1 MDFGKSYW
9 FVVLDAQSMEYV
21 SAYPLFEGETRAFAY
36 EEFNQTQLGQFT
48 PAVRRMLTATASEEP
63 VGYPYIVLETP
74 EELAKYRPD
83 LEINADGDVMVI
95 RGVPID
101 AIFPGLSV
109 EDIRWDRLP

>member
-1 MDFGKSYW
+1 
-9 FVVLDAQSMEYV
+9 
-21 SAYPLFEGETRAFAY
+21 
-36 EEFNQTQLGQFT
+36 
-48 PAVRRMLTATASEEP
+48 MLTATASEEP